1 MKFAYPEFLFAL
13 FAVAIPIIIHLF
25 NFRKFK
31 KIYFSNVSFLREV
44 KKESQSK
51 SKIKHL
57 LILCSRIL
65 AITFLV
71 LAFAQ
76 PFIPSANSAT
86 NVNNVVGIYIDNS
99 FSMESVGENGSLL
112 SEAKTKAVE
121 LVKSYAKTDKF
132 VVCDNKFAA
141 GSQRLLTAEEAI
153 DKIEELEITPESRLL
168 STVFSRIAESL
179 NNTTNDKTNKTIVV
193 LSDLQKSTSDVANI
207 VADSTI
213 QTYFLPTQTSE
224 KTNLYVDSCWF
235 ENPTHLYLQQE
246 KLQIRIKNHSTQDL
260 ENIPLKLY
268 INDKLIA
275 PASFSIKANDK
286 TIVTLNYQNH
296 TKGIQAGKI
305 ELSDAPVTM
314 DDAFYFSYLIAST
327 INVLEIA
334 EKEALPN
341 VKAIFSTDSLFKF
354 SSYAAEQ
361 LDYSAIKRSNLVVL
375 NGLSNI
381 SSGLASSIK
390 NFVEN
395 GGSLVVIPAKEI
407 DFASYQTFLSL
418 LQTNHFTSI
427 DTTSLK
433 VSEVNYTHPLYA
445 SVFEGKPEANINLP
459 TVTAHY
465 KLSAGATNYRNN
477 LLLLKNNEAVLTEY
491 KIKKGTVYL
500 SCISF
505 DESAGNFTKHAL
517 LVPTL
522 YNMALLSQLNYPL
535 FFTIGSNEALTL
547 NHIENEGSLRI
558 TTTNFE
564 LIPKTK
570 NELENTSVFVTHGIS
585 KAGNYNLQSATTKLG
600 LAYNYNRLESDL
612 TDYSIEEINDLAIS
626 NQLNMAVIGSENT
639 SIKSAINDL
648 QNGKKYWKI
657 CIILALL
664 FLAIEIALIKLF
676 K

>member
-51 SKIKHL
+51 SKLKHL

-112 SEAKTKAVE
+112 SEAKAKAVE

-179 NNTTNDKTNKTIVV
+179 NNTTNNKTNKTIVV

-246 KLQIRIKNHSTQDL
+246 KLLVRIKNHSTQDL

-275 PASFSIKANDK
+275 PASFSVKANDK

-296 TKGIQAGKI
+296 TKGIQSGKI

-327 INVLEIA
+327 INVLEIT

-375 NGLSNI
+375 NGLTNI

-418 LQTNHFTSI
+418 LQTNHFTSL

-433 VSEVNYTHPLYA
+433 VSEVNYSHPLYA

-535 FFTIGSNEALTL
+535 FYTIGSNEALTL

-558 TTTNFE
+558 TTTDFE

-585 KAGNYNLQSATTKLG
+585 KAGNYSLQSATTKLG
-600 LAYNYNRLESDL
+600 LAYNYSRLESDL

>member
-13 FAVAIPIIIHLF
+13 FAIAIPIIIHLF

-51 SKIKHL
+51 SKLKHL

-168 STVFSRIAESL
+168 STVFLRIAESL

-246 KLQIRIKNHSTQDL
+246 KLQVRIKNHSTQDL

-275 PASFSIKANDK
+275 PASFSVKANDK

-445 SVFEGKPEANINLP
+445 SVFEGRPAANINLP

-500 SCISF
+500 SSISF

-535 FFTIGSNEALTL
+535 FYTIGSNEALTL

-558 TTTNFE
+558 TTTDFE

-585 KAGNYNLQSATTKLG
+585 KAGNYSLQSVTTKLG
-600 LAYNYNRLESDL
+600 LAYNYSRLESDL

-626 NQLNMAVIGSENT
+626 NQLNVAVIGSENT

>member
-13 FAVAIPIIIHLF
+13 FAIAIPIIIHLF

-51 SKIKHL
+51 SKLKHL
-57 LILCSRIL
+57 LILASRIL

-71 LAFAQ
+71 FAFAQ
-76 PFIPSANSAT
+76 PFIPSANSGT

-112 SEAKTKAVE
+112 SEAKTKAIE
-121 LVKSYAKTDKF
+121 LVKSYSKTDKF
-132 VVCDNKFAA
+132 VVCDNRFAT

-153 DKIEELEITPESRLL
+153 TKIEALEITSESRLL
-168 STVFSRIAESL
+168 STVFARISESL
-179 NNTTNDKTNKTIVV
+179 NNVANDNTNKTIVV
-193 LSDLQKSTSDVANI
+193 LSDLQQSTSDITNI
-207 VADSTI
+207 VSDSTI
-213 QTYFLPTQTSE
+213 QTYFLPVQTAE

-246 KLQIRIKNHSTQDL
+246 KLMVRIKNHSNQDL

-275 PASFSIKANDK
+275 PASFSVKANDK
-286 TIVTLNYQNH
+286 TEITINYQNH

-305 ELSDAPVTM
+305 ELADAPVTM

-327 INVLEIA
+327 IDVLEIT

-341 VKAIFSTDSLFKF
+341 VKAIFSTDSLFKL
-354 SSYAAEQ
+354 SSYAVEQ

-375 NGLSNI
+375 NGLNAI

-395 GGSLVVIPAKEI
+395 GGSLVVVPAKEI
-407 DFASYQTFLSL
+407 DFGSYQTFLSL
-418 LQTNHFTSI
+418 LQTNYFTAT
-427 DTTSLK
+427 DTSNLK

-445 SVFEGKPEANINLP
+445 SVFEGEPEANINLP
-459 TVTAHY
+459 NITAHY
-465 KLSAGATNYRNN
+465 QLSVGATNYRNN
-477 LLLLKNNEAVLTEY
+477 LLVLKNGEAILTEY

-535 FFTIGSNEALTL
+535 FYTIGSNEVLAL

-558 TTTNFE
+558 TQPDFE

-570 NELENTSVFVTHGIS
+570 NELENTSIFVTQGIT
-585 KAGNYNLQSATTKLG
+585 KAGNYLLQSDITKLG
-600 LAYNYNRLESDL
+600 LAFNYNRLESNL
-612 TDYSIEEINDLAIS
+612 NDYSIDEINDLAIS
-626 NQLNMAVIGSENT
+626 NQLNIAVIGAENA
-639 SIKSAINDL
+639 SIKSAINEL
-648 QNGKKYWKI
+648 QNGATYWKI
-657 CIILALL
+657 CVILALL

>member
-51 SKIKHL
+51 SKLKHL

-121 LVKSYAKTDKF
+121 LIKSYAKTDKF

-207 VADSTI
+207 VADSAI

-224 KTNLYVDSCWF
+224 KTNLYVDSCWL

-246 KLQIRIKNHSTQDL
+246 KLQVIIKNHSTQDL
-260 ENIPLKLY
+260 ENIPIKLY

-275 PASFSIKANDK
+275 PASFSVKANDK

-296 TKGIQAGKI
+296 TKDIQAGKI

-327 INVLEIA
+327 INVLEIT

-375 NGLSNI
+375 NGLTDI

-395 GGSLVVIPAKEI
+395 GGSLVIIPAKEI

-418 LQTNHFTSI
+418 LQTNHFTSL

-433 VSEVNYTHPLYA
+433 VSEVNYSHPLYA

-535 FFTIGSNEALTL
+535 FYTIGSNEALTL

-558 TTTNFE
+558 TTTDFE

-585 KAGNYNLQSATTKLG
+585 KAGNYSLQSATTKLG

>member
-51 SKIKHL
+51 SKLKHL

-168 STVFSRIAESL
+168 STIFSRIAESL
-179 NNTTNDKTNKTIVV
+179 NNTTNDKTNKTIAV

-207 VADSTI
+207 VADSAI

-246 KLQIRIKNHSTQDL
+246 KLQVRIKNHSTQDL

-268 INDKLIA
+268 VNDKLIA
-275 PASFSIKANDK
+275 PASFSVKANDK

-327 INVLEIA
+327 INVLEIT

-354 SSYAAEQ
+354 SSYVAEQ

-375 NGLSNI
+375 NSLTNI

-395 GGSLVVIPAKEI
+395 GGSLVVVPAKEI

-418 LQTNHFTSI
+418 LQTNHFTSL

-465 KLSAGATNYRNN
+465 KLSAEATNYRNN

-535 FFTIGSNEALTL
+535 FYTIGSNEALTL

-558 TTTNFE
+558 TTTDFE

-585 KAGNYNLQSATTKLG
+585 KAGNYSLQSATTKLG
-600 LAYNYNRLESDL
+600 LAYNYSRLESDL

-626 NQLNMAVIGSENT
+626 NQLNVAVIGSENT

>member
-13 FAVAIPIIIHLF
+13 FAIAIPIIIHLF

-51 SKIKHL
+51 SKLKHL
-57 LILCSRIL
+57 LILASRIL

-71 LAFAQ
+71 FAFAQ
-76 PFIPSANSAT
+76 PFVPSANLGT

-112 SEAKTKAVE
+112 SEAKTKAIE
-121 LVKSYAKTDKF
+121 LVKSYAKTDQF
-132 VVCDNKFAA
+132 VVCDNKFAT
-141 GSQRLLTAEEAI
+141 GSQRLLTADEAI
-153 DKIEELEITPESRLL
+153 TKIEELEITSETRLL
-168 STVFSRIAESL
+168 STVFSRITESL
-179 NNTTNDKTNKTIVV
+179 NSTSNDKTSKTIVV
-193 LSDLQKSTSDVANI
+193 LSDLQQSTSDIANI
-207 VADSTI
+207 VSDSTI
-213 QTYFLPTQTSE
+213 KTYFFPVQTSE

-246 KLQIRIKNHSTQDL
+246 KLLVRIKNHSNQDL

-268 INDKLIA
+268 INDKLIV

-296 TKGIQAGKI
+296 TKGTQAGKI

-327 INVLEIA
+327 IDVLEIT

-341 VKAIFSTDSLFKF
+341 IKAIFSTDSLFKF

-375 NGLSNI
+375 NGLTNI

-390 NFVEN
+390 NFVKN
-395 GGSLVVIPAKEI
+395 GGSLVVIPAKDI
-407 DFASYQTFLSL
+407 DFESYQSFLSL
-418 LQTNHFTSI
+418 LQINHFTAT
-427 DTTSLK
+427 DTSNLK

-459 TVTAHY
+459 TVNAHY
-465 KLSAGATNYRNN
+465 KLSPGATNYRNN
-477 LLLLKNNEAVLTEY
+477 LLLLKNGEAVLTEY
-491 KIKKGTVYL
+491 KIEKGTVYL
-500 SCISF
+500 SSISF
-505 DESAGNFTKHAL
+505 DESAGNFAKHAIF
-517 LVPTL
+517 VPTI

-535 FFTIGSNEALTL
+535 FYTIGKNDVLTL

-570 NELENTSVFVTHGIS
+570 NEMENTTIFVTNGVS
-585 KAGNYNLQSATTKLG
+585 KAGNYLLQSATTNLG

-612 TDYSIEEINDLAIS
+612 TNYSAEEITDLAIS
-626 NQLNMAVIGSENT
+626 NQLNLAVVESKNA
-639 SIKSAINDL
+639 SLKSAINEL
-648 QNGKKYWKI
+648 QNGTTYWKI

-676 K
+676 R

>member
-51 SKIKHL
+51 SKLKHL

-132 VVCDNKFAA
+132 VVCDNEFAA

-153 DKIEELEITPESRLL
+153 TKIEALEITSESRLL
-168 STVFSRIAESL
+168 STVFARISESL
-179 NNTTNDKTNKTIVV
+179 NNVANDNTNKTIVV
-193 LSDLQKSTSDVANI
+193 LSDLQQSTSDITKI
-207 VADSTI
+207 VSDSTI
-213 QTYFLPTQTSE
+213 QTYFLPVQTAE
-224 KTNLYVDSCWF
+224 KTNLYIDSCWF

-246 KLQIRIKNHSTQDL
+246 KLQVRIKNHSTQDL

-275 PASFSIKANDK
+275 PASFSVKANDK

-314 DDAFYFSYLIAST
+314 DDAFYFSYLITST
-327 INVLEIA
+327 INVLEIT

-375 NGLSNI
+375 NGLTNI

-395 GGSLVVIPAKEI
+395 GGSLVVVPAKEI

-418 LQTNHFTSI
+418 LQTNHFTSL
-427 DTTSLK
+427 DTTSIK

-459 TVTAHY
+459 TVTAHF

-477 LLLLKNNEAVLTEY
+477 LLLLKNNEAVLIEY
-491 KIKKGTVYL
+491 KIRKGTVYL
-500 SCISF
+500 SSISF

-535 FFTIGSNEALTL
+535 FYTIGSNEALTL

-558 TTTNFE
+558 TQPNFE

-570 NELENTSVFVTHGIS
+570 NELENTSIFVTQGIT
-585 KAGNYNLQSATTKLG
+585 KAGNYLLQSDITKLG
-600 LAYNYNRLESDL
+600 LAFNYNRLESNL
-612 TDYSIEEINDLAIS
+612 KDYSIDEINDLAIS
-626 NQLNMAVIGSENT
+626 NQLNIAVIGAENA
-639 SIKSAINDL
+639 SIKSAINEL
-648 QNGKKYWKI
+648 QNGATYWKI
-657 CIILALL
+657 CVILALL

>member
-13 FAVAIPIIIHLF
+13 FAIAIPIIIHLF

-51 SKIKHL
+51 SKLKHL

-246 KLQIRIKNHSTQDL
+246 KLQVRIKNHSTQDL

-275 PASFSIKANDK
+275 PASFSVKANDK

-327 INVLEIA
+327 IDVLEIA

-375 NGLSNI
+375 NGLTNI

-395 GGSLVVIPAKEI
+395 GGSLVVVPAKEI

-418 LQTNHFTSI
+418 LQTNHFTSL

-465 KLSAGATNYRNN
+465 KLSEGATNYRNN

-505 DESAGNFTKHAL
+505 DVSAGNFTKHAL

-535 FFTIGSNEALTL
+535 FYTIGSNEALTL

-558 TTTNFE
+558 TTTDFE

-600 LAYNYNRLESDL
+600 LAYNYSRLESDL
-612 TDYSIEEINDLAIS
+612 TDYAIEEINDLAIS
-626 NQLNMAVIGSENT
+626 NQLNVAVIGSENT

-664 FLAIEIALIKLF
+664 FLAIEIVLIKLF